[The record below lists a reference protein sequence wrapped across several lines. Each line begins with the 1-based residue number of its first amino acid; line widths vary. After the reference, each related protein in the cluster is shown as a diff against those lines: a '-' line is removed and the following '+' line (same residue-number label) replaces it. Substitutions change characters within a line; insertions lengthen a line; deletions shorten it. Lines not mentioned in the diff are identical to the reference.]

1 MLRVY
6 QVDLLL
12 SQISDPRDY
21 ADTIRPLASNK
32 LGEGLVLTAI
42 VFVLLKYLIYD
53 LSKSLQE
60 ISAKLDT
67 LANIMLNERNT
78 K

>member
-1 MLRVY
+1 VLRVY